1 MAVKKKP
8 HALNN
13 AAPKKRKRK
22 PSAFRGPGVW
32 MTDEFTGEK
41 FLLRVNPPVRG
52 GKIPLA
58 VIRDSVRKVI
68 GERLKREAEATQKR

>member
-1 MAVKKKP
+1 
-8 HALNN
+8 
-13 AAPKKRKRK
+13 
-22 PSAFRGPGVW
+22 

-41 FLLRVNPPVRG
+41 FLLRVNRPIRG
-52 GKIPLA
+52 GKIPIA